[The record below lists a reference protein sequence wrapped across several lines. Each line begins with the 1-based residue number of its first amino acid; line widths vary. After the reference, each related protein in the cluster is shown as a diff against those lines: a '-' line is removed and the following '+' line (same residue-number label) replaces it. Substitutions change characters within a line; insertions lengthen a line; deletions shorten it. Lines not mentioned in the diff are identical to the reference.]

1 MVYPGTQFKVVLP
14 FKANKVITVR
24 KQICLIIDMLSSQS
38 SSYYRIQPDAH
49 NVHSKKEKRE
59 GEKEGERERRPGM
72 RKMVEGDVEREGE
85 RERERKRAREREKV
99 EKPGLDGGCHFE
111 GWMRRKTVKELSF
124 H

>member
-1 MVYPGTQFKVVLP
+1 
-14 FKANKVITVR
+14 
-24 KQICLIIDMLSSQS
+24 
-38 SSYYRIQPDAH
+38 
-49 NVHSKKEKRE
+49 
-59 GEKEGERERRPGM
+59 M

-85 RERERKRAREREKV
+85 REREKV